1 MTLLT
6 KSLRR
11 VTVGRRREQ
20 SKSRPLVVSL
30 EPGDVIGVRYK
41 GSRQTFRVSIEGVYE
56 YAMTRHLARV
66 EKRARQIA
74 KAEGIKNRSALVK
87 ARKELAADLKAEM
100 KG

>member
-1 MTLLT
+1 MTVLS
-6 KSLRR
+6 KRVSR
-11 VTVGRRREQ
+11 VTVSRRRQQ

-30 EPGDVIGVRYK
+30 EPGDIIGVRLQ

-87 ARKELAADLKAEM
+87 ARKELAADLKATI
-100 KG
+100 